1 MIGDR
6 ATAGVLETSDAGV
19 VSGPQSPGKSAAAGS
34 RATGA
39 SGPWLVVVIV
49 CVAQSMVVLDA
60 TIVNVALPSIQ
71 RGLRFS
77 PSNLQW
83 VINMYTLIFGGFM
96 LLGGRAGD
104 LIGRKRVFGAGI
116 VLFSGASLLN
126 GLAQS
131 SGMLIAGRGLQ
142 GLGGA
147 LLAPAVLS
155 IITTTFNNG
164 KDRAKALVIWS
175 AIAAGGGAVGLLLGG
190 VLTDLASW
198 RWIFFVNV
206 PVGVALGVATVRFVP
221 ESRSALTQRTF
232 DLPGAV
238 TVTAGLVVL
247 VFAIVKSNSYGWGSP
262 RTIGLLATGVVL
274 LAGFLALERR
284 SPAPLMRLGIF
295 RLRGLAAADLTL
307 LLTAAAVFATFFFV
321 SLYLQQIL
329 GYSPLRAGVSF
340 LPLSA
345 GIATGATVARKLVPR
360 LGVHVV
366 PVIGLALATAGMIV
380 LSQVPVHGRYVS
392 DLLPGILPLGLGLGL
407 TFVPITLAG
416 TSEVSGEDAGL
427 ASGLLNTAQQ
437 VGGSIG
443 LAILATLAT
452 SRTTSLLH
460 GTVTAGSV
468 PAARVSGFHVAFIAA
483 AVLLGAAWTVA
494 ALQLRIAPRRRAQT
508 CGRAD
513 RSRRPSGRVR
523 AVRTRRDHQHERT
536 RRRRMRACRKKANH
550 PRSFDVGQRS
560 RTGPAA
566 MRPNSKVAVPV
577 VTTGSCAANWR
588 SACSSS
594 VSTTASP

>member
-1 MIGDR
+1 M
-6 ATAGVLETSDAGV
+6 TASVVEASDAAV
-19 VSGPQSPGKSAAAGS
+19 VSGPQPPAESAVTGG
-34 RATGA
+34 RATRA
-39 SGPWLVVVIV
+39 SNPWLVVVIV
-49 CVAQSMVVLDA
+49 CVAQFMVVLDA

-71 RGLRFS
+71 RGLRFT
-77 PSNLQW
+77 PSSLQW
-83 VINMYTLIFGGFM
+83 VINMYTLIFGGFI

-131 SGMLIAGRGLQ
+131 SGMLIVGRGLQ

-155 IITTTFNNG
+155 IITTTFSDAS
-164 KDRAKALVIWS
+164 DRAKALAIWS

-206 PVGVALGVATVRFVP
+206 PVGVALGVATIRFVP
-221 ESRSALTQRTF
+221 ESRSELAHRTF

-238 TVTAGLVVL
+238 SVTAGLVVL
-247 VFAIVKSNSYGWGSP
+247 VFAIVKSNTYGWGSP
-262 RTIGLLATGVVL
+262 RTIGLLAAGVVL

-284 SPAPLMRLGIF
+284 SRAPLMRLSIF
-295 RLRGLAAADLTL
+295 RLRSLAAADLTL
-307 LLTAAAVFATFFFV
+307 LLTSAAVFATFFFV

-345 GIATGATVARKLVPR
+345 GIAAGAAVARRLVPR
-360 LGVHVV
+360 LGVRVV
-366 PVIGLALATAGMIV
+366 PLIGLALATAGMIV
-380 LSQVPVHGRYVS
+380 LTQLPVHGRYAS

-407 TFVPITLAG
+407 TFVSITLAG

-460 GTVTAGSV
+460 RTVTAGSV

-494 ALQLRIAPRRRAQT
+494 ALQLRTRRV
-508 CGRAD
+508 GE
-513 RSRRPSGRVR
+513 PERVDVPPDLAAR
-523 AVRTRRDHQHERT
+523 AVGCAQC
-536 RRRRMRACRKKANH
+536 A
-550 PRSFDVGQRS
+550 P
-560 RTGPAA
+560 
-566 MRPNSKVAVPV
+566 VAVAG
-577 VTTGSCAANWR
+577 GSARQTSASANDL
-588 SACSSS
+588 A
-594 VSTTASP
+594 TARHP

>member
-1 MIGDR
+1 MTSGAQAGGAAAASGSQLPGTSAAIGGR
-6 ATAGVLETSDAGV
+6 ATVSSD
-19 VSGPQSPGKSAAAGS
+19 
-34 RATGA
+34 
-39 SGPWLVVVIV
+39 PWLVVVIV
-49 CVAQSMVVLDA
+49 CVAQFMVVLDA

-83 VINMYTLIFGGFM
+83 VINVYTLIFGGFM

-116 VLFSGASLLN
+116 VVFSAASLLN

-155 IITTTFNNG
+155 IITTTFSDG
-164 KDRAKALVIWS
+164 KDRAKALAIWS

-206 PVGVALGVATVRFVP
+206 PVGMALAVATVRFVP
-221 ESRSALTQRTF
+221 ESRAELTHRTF

-238 TVTAGLVVL
+238 SVTTGLVVL

-262 RTIGLLATGVVL
+262 KTIGLLAAGVVL

-284 SPAPLMRLGIF
+284 SPQPLMRLSIF
-295 RLRGLAAADLTL
+295 RLRSLAAADLTL
-307 LLTAAAVFATFFFV
+307 LLTSAAVFATFFFI

-329 GYSPLRAGVSF
+329 AYRPLTAGVAF
-340 LPLSA
+340 LPFSA
-345 GIATGATVARKLVPR
+345 GIAGGATAARQLVPR
-360 LGVHVV
+360 LGVRVV
-366 PVIGLALATAGMIV
+366 PLIGLALATAGMIV
-380 LSQVPVHGRYVS
+380 LTQLPVHGRYVANV
-392 DLLPGILPLGLGLGL
+392 LPGVLPLGLGLGL

-416 TSEVSGEDAGL
+416 TSEVTGQDAGL

-443 LAILATLAT
+443 LAVLATLAT
-452 SRTTSLLH
+452 HRTNSLLH
-460 GTVTAGSV
+460 GPVSVGSLH
-468 PAARVSGFHVAFIAA
+468 AARVSGFHLAFIAA
-483 AVLLGAAWTVA
+483 AALLGAAWTVA
-494 ALQLRIAPRRRAQT
+494 ALQLRT
-508 CGRAD
+508 GRLGEPKLVQVPPGLAA
-513 RSRRPSGRVR
+513 R
-523 AVRTRRDHQHERT
+523 AVGCAQC
-536 RRRRMRACRKKANH
+536 A
-550 PRSFDVGQRS
+550 PV
-560 RTGPAA
+560 AA
-566 MRPNSKVAVPV
+566 TS
-577 VTTGSCAANWR
+577 TTGGHNST
-588 SACSSS
+588 SA
-594 VSTTASP
+594 

>member
-1 MIGDR
+1 
-6 ATAGVLETSDAGV
+6 VTSE
-19 VSGPQSPGKSAAAGS
+19 

-39 SGPWLVVVIV
+39 GAGGPWLVIVIV

-71 RGLRFS
+71 HGLGFS
-77 PSNLQW
+77 PSSLQW
-83 VINMYTLIFGGFM
+83 VINLYTLIFGGFL

-104 LIGRKRVFGAGI
+104 LIGRRRVFGAG
-116 VLFSGASLLN
+116 VVVFSAASLLN

-142 GLGGA
+142 GLGAA

-155 IITTTFNNG
+155 IITTTFSDGN
-164 KDRAKALVIWS
+164 DRARALAIWS
-175 AIAAGGGAVGLLLGG
+175 AISAGGGAVGLLLGG
-190 VLTDLASW
+190 VLTDVASW

-206 PVGVALGVATVRFVP
+206 PVGLALTVATVRFVP
-221 ESRSALTQRTF
+221 ESRSELAGRTF

-238 TVTAGLVVL
+238 TVTVGLVVL
-247 VFAIVKSNSYGWGSP
+247 VFAIVKSQSYGWGSP
-262 RTIGLLATGVVL
+262 RTIGLLAVGVVL
-274 LAGFLALERR
+274 LAGFLVLERG
-284 SPAPLMRLGIF
+284 SPAPLVRLGIF
-295 RLRGLAAADLTL
+295 RLRSLAAADLTL

-329 GYSPLRAGVSF
+329 GYRPLSAGAAF
-340 LPLSA
+340 LPFSA

-360 LGVHVV
+360 LGVRIV

-380 LSQVPVHGRYVS
+380 LTQLPVRGHYVS
-392 DLLPGILPLGLGLGL
+392 NVLPGVLPLGLGLGL

-416 TSEVSGEDAGL
+416 TSEVREDDAGL

-443 LAILATLAT
+443 LAILSTLAA

-460 GTVTAGSV
+460 GAATPVA
-468 PAARVSGFHVAFIAA
+468 ALEARVSGFQVAFIAA

-494 ALQLRIAPRRRAQT
+494 ALQLRTRRVDDPAPVT
-508 CGRAD
+508 V
-513 RSRRPSGRVR
+513 SRDLAAR
-523 AVRTRRDHQHERT
+523 AVGCAQC
-536 RRRRMRACRKKANH
+536 A
-550 PRSFDVGQRS
+550 P
-560 RTGPAA
+560 
-566 MRPNSKVAVPV
+566 VAVINTPDRHI
-577 VTTGSCAANWR
+577 TTG
-588 SACSSS
+588 
-594 VSTTASP
+594 

>member
-1 MIGDR
+1 L
-6 ATAGVLETSDAGV
+6 TY
-19 VSGPQSPGKSAAAGS
+19 
-34 RATGA
+34 
-39 SGPWLVVVIV
+39 IV
-49 CVAQSMVVLDA
+49 TPILLDA

-77 PSNLQW
+77 PSSLQW
-83 VINMYTLIFGGFM
+83 VISVYTLIFGGFI

-104 LIGRKRVFGAGI
+104 LVGRKRVFGAGI
-116 VLFSGASLLN
+116 VLFTGASLLN

-131 SGMLIAGRGLQ
+131 PGMLLAGRGLQ

-155 IITTTFNNG
+155 IITTTFSDA
-164 KDRAKALVIWS
+164 KDRAKALAIWS

-206 PVGVALGVATVRFVP
+206 PVGVALMVATARFVP
-221 ESRSALTQRTF
+221 ESRSELTHRTF

-238 TVTAGLVVL
+238 SVTVGLVVL

-262 RTIGLLATGVVL
+262 RTIGLLAAGIAL
-274 LAGFLALERR
+274 LAGFVAIERR
-284 SPAPLMRLGIF
+284 SPAPLMRLSIF
-295 RLRGLAAADLTL
+295 RLRSLAAADLTL

-329 GYSPLRAGVSF
+329 GYRPLRAGAAF
-340 LPLSA
+340 LPFSA
-345 GIATGATVARKLVPR
+345 GIAAGAIVARKLVPR
-360 LGVHVV
+360 LGVRVV
-366 PVIGLALATAGMIV
+366 PMIGLALATAGMIV
-380 LSQVPVHGRYVS
+380 LTQLPVHGRYAS
-392 DLLPGILPLGLGLGL
+392 DLLPGLLPLGLGLGL

-443 LAILATLAT
+443 LAILATLAA

-460 GTVTAGSV
+460 GQVAPGSV
-468 PAARVSGFHVAFIAA
+468 PAARVSGFHVAFIGA
-483 AVLLGAAWTVA
+483 AVLLGAAWTIA
-494 ALQLRIAPRRRAQT
+494 ALAQ
-508 CGRAD
+508 
-513 RSRRPSGRVR
+513 
-523 AVRTRRDHQHERT
+523 RTRR
-536 RRRRMRACRKKANH
+536 
-550 PRSFDVGQRS
+550 VGQPR
-560 RTGPAA
+560 RVDVPRDLAA
-566 MRPNSKVAVPV
+566 RAVGCAQCAPV
-577 VTTGSCAANWR
+577 VVTSASERRTSTPANDP
-588 SACSSS
+588 
-594 VSTTASP
+594 TTARRP

>member
-1 MIGDR
+1 MKERTPPLIGGR
-6 ATAGVLETSDAGV
+6 TIVRVLEASDAAI
-19 VSGPQSPGKSAAAGS
+19 VSGPRLSDGSAVTVG
-34 RATGA
+34 RATGTNN
-39 SGPWLVVVIV
+39 PWLVVVVV
-49 CVAQSMVVLDA
+49 CVAQFMVVLDA

-104 LIGRKRVFGAGI
+104 LIGRKRVFSAGI

-155 IITTTFNNG
+155 IITTTFSDAT
-164 KDRAKALVIWS
+164 DRAKALAIWS

-206 PVGVALGVATVRFVP
+206 PVGVALAVATVRFVP
-221 ESRSALTQRTF
+221 ESRSKLTRRTL

-238 TVTAGLVVL
+238 SVTAGLVVL

-262 RTIGLLATGVVL
+262 RTIGLLAAGVVL

-284 SPAPLMRLGIF
+284 SPAPLMRLSIF
-295 RLRGLAAADLTL
+295 RVRNLAVADLTL
-307 LLTAAAVFATFFFV
+307 LLTAAAVFGTFFFV

-329 GYSPLRAGVSF
+329 GYRPLSAGVAF

-360 LGVHVV
+360 LGVRLV
-366 PVIGLALATAGMIV
+366 PVIGLALATAGMVFLTQI
-380 LSQVPVHGRYVS
+380 PVHGRYAS
-392 DLLPGILPLGLGLGL
+392 NLLPGLLPLGLGMGL
-407 TFVPITLAG
+407 TFVPITLAA
-416 TSEVSGEDAGL
+416 TSEVGRDDAGL

-443 LAILATLAT
+443 LAILSTLAA

-460 GTVTAGSV
+460 GPVTLGSAT
-468 PAARVSGFHVAFIAA
+468 AARVSGFHVAFIAA
-483 AVLLGAAWTVA
+483 AVFLGAAWTIA
-494 ALQLRIAPRRRAQT
+494 ALQLRTR
-508 CGRAD
+508 
-513 RSRRPSGRVR
+513 RVR
-523 AVRTRRDHQHERT
+523 EPKRVEVPRDLAA
-536 RRRRMRACRKKANH
+536 RAIGCAQCA
-550 PRSFDVGQRS
+550 P
-560 RTGPAA
+560 
-566 MRPNSKVAVPV
+566 VAVIN
-577 VTTGSCAANWR
+577 TRERQTST
-588 SACSSS
+588 SAR
-594 VSTTASP
+594 

>member
-1 MIGDR
+1 VVDASGRFEGASTRLGDDR
-6 ATAGVLETSDAGV
+6 TTTSAAETRGSAIV
-19 VSGPQSPGKSAAAGS
+19 PGPQSPAESAATGR
-34 RATGA
+34 RATRA
-39 SGPWLVVVIV
+39 SNPWLVVVIV
-49 CVAQSMVVLDA
+49 CVAQFMVVLDA

-77 PSNLQW
+77 PSGLQW
-83 VINMYTLIFGGFM
+83 VINMYTLIFGGFL

-116 VLFSGASLLN
+116 VVFSGASLLN

-155 IITTTFNNG
+155 IITTTFSDAS
-164 KDRAKALVIWS
+164 DRAKALAIWS

-206 PVGVALGVATVRFVP
+206 PVGVALAVATVRFVP
-221 ESRSALTQRTF
+221 ESRSELTPRTF

-238 TVTAGLVVL
+238 SVTAGLVLL
-247 VFAIVKSNSYGWGSP
+247 VFAIVKSSSYGWGSS
-262 RTIGLLATGVVL
+262 RTIGLLAAAVVL
-274 LAGFLALERR
+274 LVGFLALERR
-284 SPAPLMRLGIF
+284 SPAPLVRLSIF
-295 RLRGLAAADLTL
+295 RLPSLAAADLTL

-321 SLYLQQIL
+321 SLYFQQIL
-329 GYSPLRAGVSF
+329 GYRPLSAGAAF

-345 GIATGATVARKLVPR
+345 GIATGATVARRLVPR
-360 LGVHVV
+360 LGVRVV

-380 LSQVPVHGRYVS
+380 LTQLPVHGRYLS
-392 DLLPGILPLGLGLGL
+392 NLLPGILPLGLGMGL

-416 TSEVSGEDAGL
+416 TSEVSRDDAGL

-452 SRTTSLLH
+452 TRTTSLLH
-460 GTVTAGSV
+460 GPGAPGSDQ
-468 PAARVSGFHVAFIAA
+468 AARVSGFHVAFIAA
-483 AVLLGAAWTVA
+483 AVILGAAWTVA
-494 ALQLRIAPRRRAQT
+494 ALQLRTRRGRKTKQIQVSRDLAARAIGCAQCAPVAVASAGGHQT
-508 CGRAD
+508 DAAPV
-513 RSRRPSGRVR
+513 SSPGRV
-523 AVRTRRDHQHERT
+523 TQ
-536 RRRRMRACRKKANH
+536 
-550 PRSFDVGQRS
+550 G
-560 RTGPAA
+560 
-566 MRPNSKVAVPV
+566 
-577 VTTGSCAANWR
+577 
-588 SACSSS
+588 
-594 VSTTASP
+594 